1 MSGRYLL
8 AVMVATFATAIFL
21 IVRNK
26 ATEQE
31 TLDMLTNS
39 GHEQPRHPTAS
50 IHLGV
55 ERPDSA
61 RWGGLGTCGVVRD
74 PQ

>member
-1 MSGRYLL
+1 MRTATQMEHSHVDSGGSGVIMSGRYLL

-31 TLDMLTNS
+31 TLDMLLDD
-39 GHEQPRHPTAS
+39 EFWP
-50 IHLGV
+50 
-55 ERPDSA
+55 
-61 RWGGLGTCGVVRD
+61 
-74 PQ
+74 